1 MDILEDKKE
10 VYDEGTVSADIAA
23 AFDAVEAKAAD
34 VKLEL
39 EESTDLDSKKVE
51 ITDTAEKEEEADKST
66 DGAEKTDE
74 IDPKK
79 VDKSD
84 KGDEDKPP
92 VGLSAT
98 AREAWKDTPKPVR
111 DEIAKR
117 ERDYA
122 KGLQKNAESAKRAE
136 QMDAV
141 LTNHQRYLHSSGQP
155 AGAVINNL
163 LSVASTL
170 QFAPQE
176 QRAAAIA
183 GLIRDFGVDIE
194 TLDNVLVSR
203 PAPQRQEPAQQGL
216 TAEQVMQIMEQ
227 RESQSRVTQ
236 TLEQFANT
244 HEFYSDVRGD
254 MADLLDLAAKRGQEM
269 TLDEAYKKACAM
281 NDEIVSVTSQ
291 RGITPARRAAAS
303 SIRGNPGGSGLANSD
318 GSIKG
323 DIERA
328 IERLS
333 NRA

>member
-10 VYDEGTVSADIAA
+10 VFDEGTMSADIAA
-23 AFDAVEAKAAD
+23 AFDAAEAKAA
-34 VKLEL
+34 EPEA
-39 EESTDLDSKKVE
+39 EEPAEV
-51 ITDTAEKEEEADKST
+51 TAETTEEPEVEEPVAEKPEK
-66 DGAEKTDE
+66 AEKTEKDE
-74 IDPKK
+74 KPAK
-79 VDKSD
+79 VDD
-84 KGDEDKPP
+84 DKPP

-98 AREAWKDTPKPVR
+98 AREAWKETPKAIK
-111 DEIAKR
+111 DELAKR

-136 QMDAV
+136 YMDTV
-141 LTNHQRYLHSSGQP
+141 LSGHARYLQSSGQP
-155 AGAVINNL
+155 VGAVLNNL

-203 PAPQRQEPAQQGL
+203 PAPARQEAPQGL

-227 RESQSRVTQ
+227 RESQSRVSQ

-244 HEFYSDVRGD
+244 HEFYADVRGD

-303 SIRGNPGGSGLANSD
+303 SIRGNPGGSGLSAGD

-333 NRA
+333 NRM

>member
-34 VKLEL
+34 VKPEL

-51 ITDTAEKEEEADKST
+51 ITDAAEKEEESDKST
-66 DGAEKTDE
+66 GEAEKTDE
-74 IDPKK
+74 IDSKK
-79 VDKSD
+79 VEKSD
-84 KGDEDKPP
+84 DDKPP

-141 LTNHQRYLHSSGQP
+141 LTNHQRYLQSSGQP

-183 GLIRDFGVDIE
+183 GLIRDFGIDIE

-203 PAPQRQEPAQQGL
+203 PVPQRQEPAQQGL

-254 MADLLDLAAKRGQEM
+254 MADLLDLAANRGQEM

>member
-10 VYDEGTVSADIAA
+10 VFDEGTLSADIAA
-23 AFDAVEAKAAD
+23 AFDAAEQADTEPKAEEPEVVEPEK
-34 VKLEL
+34 V
-39 EESTDLDSKKVE
+39 EESPE
-51 ITDTAEKEEEADKST
+51 EPAAEKDEKPEK
-66 DGAEKTDE
+66 AEKPD
-74 IDPKK
+74 K
-79 VDKSD
+79 VDKPD
-84 KGDEDKPP
+84 DDKPP

-98 AREAWKDTPKPVR
+98 AREAWKDTPKPIR
-111 DEIAKR
+111 DELAKR
-117 ERDYA
+117 EKDYA

-136 QMDAV
+136 YMDTV
-141 LTNHQRYLHSSGQP
+141 LSGHTKYLQSSGQP
-155 AGAVINNL
+155 VGTVLNNL

-203 PAPQRQEPAQQGL
+203 PVTQRQEPVQQGL

-303 SIRGNPGGSGLANSD
+303 SIRGNPGGGSLSAGD

-333 NRA
+333 NRM

>member
-23 AFDAVEAKAAD
+23 AFDKAEAKAAEPE
-34 VKLEL
+34 V
-39 EESTDLDSKKVE
+39 EEVAEVTETTDETPEVEEVAEKVE
-51 ITDTAEKEEEADKST
+51 KPEKAEKADKT
-66 DGAEKTDE
+66 DKD
-74 IDPKK
+74 D
-79 VDKSD
+79 
-84 KGDEDKPP
+84 DKPP

-136 QMDAV
+136 YMDTV
-141 LTNHQRYLHSSGQP
+141 LSGHSKYLQSSGQP
-155 AGAVINNL
+155 VGAVLNNL

-236 TLEQFANT
+236 TLEQFANA

-303 SIRGNPGGSGLANSD
+303 SIRGNPGGSGLASGD
-318 GSIKG
+318 GSIKS

>member
-34 VKLEL
+34 VKPEL

-51 ITDTAEKEEEADKST
+51 ITDAAEKEEESDKST
-66 DGAEKTDE
+66 GEAEKTDE
-74 IDPKK
+74 IDSKK
-79 VDKSD
+79 VDKS
-84 KGDEDKPP
+84 DEDKPP

-141 LTNHQRYLHSSGQP
+141 LTNHQRYLQSSGQP

-203 PAPQRQEPAQQGL
+203 PVPQRQEPAQQGL

-303 SIRGNPGGSGLANSD
+303 SIRGNPGGSGLSSGD

-333 NRA
+333 GRM